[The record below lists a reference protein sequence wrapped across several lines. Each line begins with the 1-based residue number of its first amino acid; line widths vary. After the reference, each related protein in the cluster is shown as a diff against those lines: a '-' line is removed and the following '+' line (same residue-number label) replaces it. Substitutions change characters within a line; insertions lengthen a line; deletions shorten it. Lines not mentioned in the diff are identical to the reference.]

1 MAKDTNTDIAIISND
16 DIKSKIYTIRGMQVM
31 LDSDLAEIY
40 GYETKTLN
48 QQVKNN
54 IDKFPSDLMF
64 SITLEELDE
73 ILKSK
78 NLTSSLNR
86 HGGRRKEPQVFTE
99 QGVYMLMTVLK
110 GKLATKQSLALVRV
124 FREMRHFIADN
135 AGVFQRLERVETKL
149 ISHDEK
155 IDKLFKRFEVSTPG
169 NAAIFF
175 MGTFYDAKSF
185 VGDLVAKANESLVLI
200 DDYVSKATLDILR
213 GRKDGVSITIYT
225 TSKPRNKDRLSENE
239 IKDFNNQYG
248 KLEVKSDDTFHDRF
262 LIIDNKELYSI
273 GASLKDAGSKTFA
286 INRMDD
292 ELILRA
298 LLEHLS

>member
-1 MAKDTNTDIAIISND
+1 MAKDTSSDITIISND

-31 LDSDLAEIY
+31 LDRDLAVLY
-40 GYETKTLN
+40 AVETRALN
-48 QQVKNN
+48 QAVKRNQER
-54 IDKFPSDLMF
+54 FPNDYCFQL
-64 SITLEELDE
+64 TDEELQ
-73 ILKSK
+73 IWKSQIVITNSEK
-78 NLTSSLNR
+78 MGL
-86 HGGRRKEPQVFTE
+86 RRNPFAFTE
-99 QGVYMLMTVLK
+99 RGIAMLSTVLHSK
-110 GKLATKQSLALVRV
+110 TSISVSMKIMDAFV
-124 FREMRHFIADN
+124 FMRHFITDN
-135 AGVFQRLERVETKL
+135 AGIFQRLDRVETKL
-149 ISHDEK
+149 LSHDEK
-155 IDKLFKRFEVSTPG
+155 FDKVFKQLEASTPD

-185 VGDLVAKANESLVLI
+185 VGDLVAKANESLILI

-286 INRMDD
+286 INKM
-292 ELILRA
+292 ENPVFVKAILD
-298 LLEHLS
+298 HLN